1 MGGPWKYT
9 TQSSV
14 LRCSVC
20 GGMGY
25 VVRWRSLQYA
35 LDILCGKCFCWSS
48 DHGLM

>member
-9 TQSSV
+9 TQSTV

-25 VVRWRSLQYA
+25 IVRWRVVGYE
-35 LDILCGKCFCWSS
+35 LDILCGRCFTWSCM
-48 DHGLM
+48 HGLM